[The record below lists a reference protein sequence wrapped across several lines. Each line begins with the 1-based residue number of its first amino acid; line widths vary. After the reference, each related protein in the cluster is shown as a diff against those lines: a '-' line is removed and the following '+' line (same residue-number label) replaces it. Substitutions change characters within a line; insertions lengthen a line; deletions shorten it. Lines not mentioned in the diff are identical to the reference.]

1 VLSSPV
7 YVASDL
13 RRHTSRPATTAH
25 RDRPKQPP
33 SVDPSFSPLI
43 TRHPPLSPLESALPQ
58 NNRVTRLESALPKSL
73 DLKSFRIRTSKK
85 WRGEGGKVLTRDQRT
100 FMICHLFRIAGFA
113 LVMEPTP
120 WFGLAWAAH
129 SSTDCYLT
137 YAKPQRNVPL
147 VFPSVFLAVLSHDVS
162 EDFRGL
168 PRSSLANTAFWCVAT
183 GRAGGP
189 IDLVNIPG
197 QSPSQVKEGNHE
209 PKGL

>member
-85 WRGEGGKVLTRDQRT
+85 WRGEGGKLLTRDQRK
-100 FMICHLFRIAGFA
+100 FMVRRLFSIAGFA
-113 LVMEPTP
+113 PVVGAAP
-120 WFGLAWAAH
+120 WFGSAWATL

-137 YAKPQRNVPL
+137 YTKPRRRVPL
-147 VFPSVFLAVLSHDVS
+147 VFPRCFSRFFLVTFRTNFVGSPDHLWRTLHFGVWPRVDGVVRLICNYSRSVTKS
-162 EDFRGL
+162 GK
-168 PRSSLANTAFWCVAT
+168 
-183 GRAGGP
+183 GG
-189 IDLVNIPG
+189 
-197 QSPSQVKEGNHE
+197 
-209 PKGL
+209 